1 MTILQIM
8 ILLSVMM
15 LCGQVAFNILI
26 ERMPWYW
33 AVYSAVM
40 IYTAIVLLLAVLA
53 NVDTIFPQIILKV

>member
-1 MTILQIM
+1 MTTLQIM

-15 LCGQVAFNILI
+15 FCGQVAFNMMI
-26 ERMPWYW
+26 EEMKWYW

-53 NVDTIFPQIILKV
+53 NVDTIFPQILLEV

>member
-1 MTILQIM
+1 MTTLQIM

-15 LCGQVAFNILI
+15 FCGQVAFNMMI
-26 ERMPWYW
+26 EEMKWYW

>member
-15 LCGQVAFNILI
+15 FCAQVAFNMLI
-26 ERMPWYW
+26 EEMKWYW

-40 IYTAIVLLLAVLA
+40 IYTAVVLLLAVLA
-53 NVDTIFPQIILKV
+53 NVETIFPQMLLKV

>member
-15 LCGQVAFNILI
+15 FCAQVAFNMLI
-26 ERMPWYW
+26 EEMKWYW

-40 IYTAIVLLLAVLA
+40 IYTAVVLLLAVLA
-53 NVDTIFPQIILKV
+53 NVDTIFPQMLLKV